1 MAEDNGRVRELE
13 LQVARLEERHSA
25 DRESLV
31 IARREIE
38 RRLSG
43 MNELREQINSER
55 GRFVE
60 RDRFEERVSLLVEA
74 LAQLDRR
81 TTAIEEGEKGNRRTT
96 AALVGIAT
104 VFIAIVSVVANVLT

>member
-1 MAEDNGRVRELE
+1 MADSEIRVRELE

-43 MNELREQINSER
+43 MNELREQINAER

-60 RDRFEERVSLLVEA
+60 RDRFEERTGLLVEA
-74 LAQLDRR
+74 IAQLDRR
-81 TTAIEEGEKGNRRTT
+81 MTSMEEGEKANRRAT
-96 AALVGIAT
+96 AAIVGIAT
-104 VFIAIVSVVANVLT
+104 LVIALVSIVANVLT